1 MANKALSAVV
11 GLGFSEMSRKPIGT
25 TRELAADAVR
35 AAVIDSGLDKTEID
49 GLLLNRSPLAPFED
63 LPLEL
68 MDDLGLYDLRLMNS
82 VEAEGSSSVQM
93 LQQATMAISHG
104 MAKAV
109 VCVFSDAPLAPREG
123 GASGGGDAFALYMS
137 LTGIENWEKN
147 YGFIGA
153 TGGYAMAAQRHMS
166 VYGTTQ
172 EHLGSYA
179 IALREWAM
187 LNDRAFLRKPL
198 SMDDYLASRLI
209 VEPFRMFDCCYPVN
223 GAAAVVVTSVDRATD
238 CDKPPV
244 YIHGM
249 GQGHAGMPGLAGYD
263 RETTCGAKL
272 AGKGAYEMAGV
283 TPKDVSMCQLYD
295 AFSYVGLVS
304 LEDYG
309 FCAPGEAGPFIAD
322 GNISPGGSLPVNT
335 GGGQL
340 SGYYLQGMT
349 PISEAII
356 QGRRDGGERQLD
368 NNEVI
373 LVSGNGG
380 RLQYHA
386 ALIMSPMETLS

>member
-1 MANKALSAVV
+1 MGNKAISAVI
-11 GLGFSEMSRKPIGT
+11 GLGFSELSRKPVGT

-35 AAVIDSGLDKTEID
+35 AAVIDSGLDKSKID
-49 GLLLNRSPLAPFED
+49 GLLLNRSPIALFEE
-63 LPLEL
+63 LPMEL
-68 MDDLGLYDLRLMNS
+68 QDDLGLYDLRLLNS

-93 LQQATMAISHG
+93 LQQATMAITLG
-104 MAKAV
+104 MANAV
-109 VCVFSDAPLAPREG
+109 VCVFSDAPLVPAEG
-123 GASGGGDAFALYMS
+123 GGAGDAFAIHMPM
-137 LTGIENWEKN
+137 TGIDGWEQR

-153 TGGYAMAAQRHMS
+153 TGGYAMAAQRHMAL
-166 VYGTTQ
+166 YGTTP
-172 EHLGSYA
+172 EHLGGYA
-179 IALREWAM
+179 IACREWAS
-187 LNDRAFLRKPL
+187 LSDIAFLKKPL
-198 SMDDYLASRLI
+198 SMDDYLASRPI

-223 GAAAVVVTSVDRATD
+223 GAIAVVVTGCEQARD
-238 CDKPPV
+238 CDKKPV

-263 RETTCGAKL
+263 RETTSGAKL
-272 AGKGAYEMAGV
+272 AGQGAYEMAGV
-283 TPKDVSMCQLYD
+283 SPRDVTVAQFYD
-295 AFSYVGLVS
+295 AFSYVGMVQ

-309 FCAPGEAGPFIAD
+309 FCAPGESGPFIAD

-349 PISEAII
+349 PISEAVI
-356 QGRRDGGERQLD
+356 QGRGDGGSRQVD
-368 NNEVI
+368 NNDLI

>member
-1 MANKALSAVV
+1 MTQKAISAVV
-11 GLGFSEMSRKPIGT
+11 GLGFSELSRKPIGT

-35 AAVIDSGLDKTEID
+35 AAVIDSGLDKSEID
-49 GLLLNRSPLAPFED
+49 GLLLNRSPLALFED

-68 MDDLGLYDLRLMNS
+68 QDDLGLYDLRLLNS
-82 VEAEGSSSVQM
+82 VEAEGSSAVQM
-93 LQQATMAISHG
+93 LQQASMAISHG
-104 MAKAV
+104 MANAV
-109 VCVFSDAPLAPREG
+109 VCVFSDAPLAPVDG
-123 GASGGGDAFALYMS
+123 GGGGDAFALHMP
-137 LTGIENWEKN
+137 LTGIEGWEQR
-147 YGFIGA
+147 YGFTGA

-166 VYGTTQ
+166 LYGTTS
-172 EHLGSYA
+172 EHLGAYA
-179 IALREWAM
+179 IACRDWAA

-198 SMDDYLASRLI
+198 SMEDYLASRLI

-223 GAAAVVVTSVDRATD
+223 GAAAVVVTR
-238 CDKPPV
+238 CDKARDCATNPV

-249 GQGHAGMPGLAGYD
+249 GQGHAGMPGLAGFD
-263 RETTCGAKL
+263 RETTSGAKL
-272 AGKGAYEMAGV
+272 AGQGAYQTAGI
-283 TPKDVSMCQLYD
+283 TAKDVTACQFYD

-309 FCAPGEAGPFIAD
+309 FCEPGEGGPFIAD

-349 PISEAII
+349 PISEAVI
-356 QGRRDGGERQLD
+356 QGRGDGGARQVD
-368 NNEVI
+368 NNDVI